1 MSLIITIIG
10 ATGVQGGSVVDAAL
24 KSSIYK
30 VRAITRNINSDK
42 AKALAARGVELAT
55 ADLND
60 EQSLIKAFDGSTAIY
75 AVTDFFEPFAAS
87 NPEAAMEI
95 SNGKYPVP
103 HFDAK
108 AKIDDYIKSVPS
120 LFAKTTFL
128 WVTFYA
134 SVFKFPMYTPNLLK
148 SSGKYVQLQP
158 TPADVPMLSIG
169 DAGVN
174 VGIFALSILTQPQ
187 LTHGRYVRGSIESTT
202 AGGFLEIFTKA
213 TGKPSAY
220 VQTASLEEF
229 DNVWPNWGREMGLMM
244 MFFDEYR
251 GEKAWV
257 GEDYLTQKDLGI
269 TTGLVSIHDAL
280 KTTDWSFL

>member
-1 MSLIITIIG
+1 M
-10 ATGVQGGSVVDAAL
+10 Q
-24 KSSIYK
+24 
-30 VRAITRNINSDK
+30 
-42 AKALAARGVELAT
+42 
-55 ADLND
+55 
-60 EQSLIKAFDGSTAIY
+60 
-75 AVTDFFEPFAAS
+75 
-87 NPEAAMEI
+87 
-95 SNGKYPVP
+95 
-103 HFDAK
+103 
-108 AKIDDYIKSVPS
+108 
-120 LFAKTTFL
+120 
-128 WVTFYA
+128 
-134 SVFKFPMYTPNLLK
+134 K

-187 LTHGRYVRGSIESTT
+187 LTHGRFVRGSIESTT
-202 AGGFLEIFTKA
+202 AGGFLETFTKA

-251 GEKAWV
+251 GEKAWA

-269 TTGLVSIHDAL
+269 TTGLVSVHDAL